1 MADGGKILSLGR
13 MSGSNF
19 GKMSINFGSQKS
31 LPLRNS
37 NYAKSRSY
45 WRHSVRAVKIYKS
58 QNLQKSR
65 GKILTKQSDKEAG
78 RRVRHTRGVK
88 FSPKRSAKHA

>member
-13 MSGSNF
+13 MSGSNL

-37 NYAKSRSY
+37 NYAKSRLY
-45 WRHSVRAVKIYKS
+45 WPVASAPQKFANRKICKNRAAKFLPQRSDKKVRAARQTYVRS
-58 QNLQKSR
+58 
-65 GKILTKQSDKEAG
+65 KILTQTIHP
-78 RRVRHTRGVK
+78 R
-88 FSPKRSAKHA
+88 

>member
-13 MSGSNF
+13 MSGSNL

-37 NYAKSRSY
+37 NYAKSRLY
-45 WRHSVRAVKIYKS
+45 WRRNVRVAKIYKS
-58 QNLQKSR
+58 
-65 GKILTKQSDKEAG
+65 
-78 RRVRHTRGVK
+78 
-88 FSPKRSAKHA
+88 

>member
-45 WRHSVRAVKIYKS
+45 WRRSARTTKIYKS

-65 GKILTKQSDKEAG
+65 GEILTVTI
-78 RRVRHTRGVK
+78 R
-88 FSPKRSAKHA
+88 

>member
-13 MSGSNF
+13 MSGSNL

-37 NYAKSRSY
+37 NYAKSRLY
-45 WRHSVRAVKIYKS
+45 WRRSVRAAKIYKS
-58 QNLQKSR
+58 QNFT
-65 GKILTKQSDKEAG
+65 KIARRNSCSGNPIKKQGGASD
-78 RRVRHTRGVK
+78 VREE
-88 FSPKRSAKHA
+88 

>member
-13 MSGSNF
+13 MSGSNL
-19 GKMSINFGSQKS
+19 GKMSINFDSQKS

-45 WRHSVRAVKIYKS
+45 WCRGVRAAKIYKS
-58 QNLQKSR
+58 QNLQKSQ
-65 GKILTKQSDKEAG
+65 GKIPA
-78 RRVRHTRGVK
+78 
-88 FSPKRSAKHA
+88 SAIR

>member
-13 MSGSNF
+13 MSGSNL

-37 NYAKSRSY
+37 NYAKSRLY
-45 WRHSVRAVKIYKS
+45 WRRSVRVAKIYKS
-58 QNLQKSR
+58 QNLQKSC
-65 GKILTKQSDKEAG
+65 GKIFTITI
-78 RRVRHTRGVK
+78 R
-88 FSPKRSAKHA
+88 